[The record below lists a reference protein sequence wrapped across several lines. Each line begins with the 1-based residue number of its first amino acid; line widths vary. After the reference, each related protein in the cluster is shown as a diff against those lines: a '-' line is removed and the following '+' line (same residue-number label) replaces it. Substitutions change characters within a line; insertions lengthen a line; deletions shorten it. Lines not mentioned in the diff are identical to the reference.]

1 MDQATQQLN
10 ENLSRGHKEYESKI
24 KNVEG
29 ILSKL
34 SGILDTS
41 KYISELNQIKN
52 DLKKQIF
59 KKIR

>member
-34 SGILDTS
+34 KWKHSSAGGL
-41 KYISELNQIKN
+41 
-52 DLKKQIF
+52 
-59 KKIR
+59 